1 MNNLKNTFETEK
13 KGLTDKQQDMEKI
26 KSDNESQLKSQLE
39 LKCKEL
45 SDVQAK
51 QKVAMTHARYEQIRR
66 FEQRPFVG
74 NYSVFDEGPLFETSN
89 LFVSFG

>member
-45 SDVQAK
+45 SDLQAK
-51 QKVAMTHARYEQIRR
+51 QKVAMTHARLSYQQAAKVLLTTLAIRTDSTFR
-66 FEQRPFVG
+66 A
-74 NYSVFDEGPLFETSN
+74 N
-89 LFVSFG
+89 

>member
-51 QKVAMTHARYEQIRR
+51 QKVAMTHARLSHQQAAKVLLTTLTIRTDSTFR
-66 FEQRPFVG
+66 AKALRRE
-74 NYSVFDEGPLFETSN
+74 L
-89 LFVSFG
+89 